1 MRRRPLTSLG
11 VLVSFV
17 VSLSGSMA
25 AQQGVSE
32 VRGRVI
38 DTQNAILPGATIV
51 VTNQDTGLY
60 REVISSPDG
69 TYFVTGIVPGTYE
82 VAAQLSGFKKSV
94 RRDIVLSIG
103 RTTTVDLKLEVG
115 GIEETVTVTTQ
126 APLVDATSP
135 EIGGNVR
142 AEDINEM
149 PSVNRNYIEFLGLLP
164 GVVPNS
170 STISFGADTVNVN
183 GQNSASNNYM
193 VDGGNNN
200 DDYLGQG
207 FGSQARTALES
218 IQEFQVLTN
227 QYDAEFG
234 RTTGGVVNAIT
245 KQGSNEFRGSVFN
258 FWTGSSVTAE
268 DFFVRTQNLEKPE
281 TTKKQWG
288 GTLGGPIV
296 RDKAHF
302 FFSLERIIIN
312 EGRSSVFTTRP
323 DRNFAISQDT
333 DVWNILGRVDHQLT
347 SKHTYSMRWLFEN
360 SPQNPQ
366 FNPGNTIDSLREETD
381 IDQTVVGQL
390 NSIFGNTRFNTL
402 RMSWTMEDINRS
414 NPQYFDNGQKQWELP
429 ATQSYL
435 SFIDV
440 QNPAGE
446 RRINHAWHLEN
457 TFTWFVPG
465 KRGDHDI
472 KFGTQFQVINHRFD
486 DQTNMNGTFTFR
498 SDAAFN
504 EANPATWPERLS
516 IRVPSPDNSFM
527 NSKAIIG
534 FVQDKW
540 RITPRLTLS
549 LGVRYDLEIIPIR
562 APVVAPLMDTN
573 EDYPV
578 DKNNFAPRLG
588 IVYDVSGNG
597 SAVFRGG
604 YGMFYDRTSLTVL
617 DEINRQGVYSSSF
630 TALFPAGQADPGPSQ
645 GRRPTDPM
653 LVNGPVVNRALL
665 DQLVPLGTLSRNT
678 GTVFLDFPGRKI
690 PYNHNITFGYEK
702 QIGAVMS
709 VSADYI
715 HSDGRD
721 QFVNREVNP
730 AVRAN
735 TSRTGPLTRTDLY
748 GIADELGLPPFAGS
762 VQLRDNLGSM
772 KYDGLNLALEKRYSH
787 NFSGRI
793 SYAIGKA
800 RGDVDGG
807 LPSTANFQFLDDL
820 NLDMNEGPTGADR
833 THNFVLSFRGMVP
846 RTGGLTISGVY
857 RVLSGTPLTIQD
869 TNFDPDRNGILFD
882 PLPAGTYSGTG
893 ANAITVEHDGGR
905 NGARGPGF
913 QQFDMRIGYR
923 LRLRGIR
930 TLDIFG
936 EIFNVMNRANFDNPS
951 GDLRS
956 GAQFL
961 VPTTLRGGGF
971 PRQFQLGARFGF

>member
-1 MRRRPLTSLG
+1 MRRCLLAFLG
-11 VLVSFV
+11 VIASFV
-17 VSLSGSMA
+17 VLTSASIA

-32 VRGRVI
+32 IRGRVS
-38 DTQNAILPGATIV
+38 DTQNAILPGVAVV

-60 REVISSPDG
+60 REVISNSDG
-69 TYFVTGIVPGTYE
+69 TFFVTGIVPGTYE

-94 RRDIVLSIG
+94 RRDIVLSVG
-103 RTTTVDLKLEVG
+103 RTTTVDLQLEVG

-135 EIGGNVR
+135 EIGGNVTN
-142 AEDINEM
+142 EDMAAM

-218 IQEFQVLTN
+218 IQEFQVITN

-234 RTTGGVVNAIT
+234 RTTGGVVNAVT
-245 KQGSNEFRGSVFN
+245 KQGSNQFHGSAFN
-258 FWTGSSVTAE
+258 FWTDSTVTAK
-268 DFFVRTQNLEKPE
+268 DFFVRTQNLPKPE

-296 RDKAHF
+296 KDRAHF
-302 FFSLERIIIN
+302 FLSLERVIIN

-333 DVWNILGRVDHQLT
+333 DVWNLLGRVDHQLT
-347 SKHTYSMRWLFEN
+347 STQTYSMRWLFEN

-414 NPQYFDNGQKQWELP
+414 NPQYFANGQKQWELP
-429 ATQSYL
+429 ASQQYL
-435 SFIDV
+435 SFIDT

-472 KFGTQFQVINHRFD
+472 KVGAQFQAINHRFD

-498 SDAAFN
+498 GDAAFN
-504 EANPATWPERLS
+504 PADPATYPERLS
-516 IRVPSPDNSFM
+516 IRVPSPDASFM
-527 NSKAIIG
+527 QSKAIVG

-540 RITPRLTLS
+540 RITPRLTFS
-549 LGVRYDLEIIPIR
+549 IGVRYDLEIIPIR
-562 APVVAPLMDTN
+562 APIVAPLMGDDL
-573 EDYPV
+573 DYPV
-578 DKNNFAPRLG
+578 DKNNVAPRLG
-588 IVYDVSGNG
+588 VVYDLSGNG
-597 SAVFRGG
+597 SAVVRGG
-604 YGMFYDRTSLTVL
+604 YGMFYDRTSLTVV
-617 DEINRQGVYSSSF
+617 DEFNRQGVYSSSF
-630 TALFPAGQADPGPSQ
+630 TALFPAAQADAGPSQ
-645 GRRPTDPM
+645 NRRPTDPM

-665 DQLVPLGTLSRNT
+665 NQLVPLGTLSRNT
-678 GTVFLDFPGRKI
+678 GTVWLDFPGRKI
-690 PYNHNITFGYEK
+690 PYNHNLTVGYEK
-702 QIGAVMS
+702 QIGQVIS
-709 VSADYI
+709 VSADFI

-730 AVRAN
+730 GVRVN
-735 TSRTGPLTRTDLY
+735 TTRTGALPRTDLL
-748 GIADELGLPPFAGS
+748 GIAQQLGLSPFAGS
-762 VQLRDNLGSM
+762 VQVRDNLGTM

-787 NFSGRI
+787 NFSGRV

-800 RGDVDGG
+800 RGNVNGG
-807 LPSTANFQFLDDL
+807 LPDTANFQLLDDL

-833 THNFVLSFRGMVP
+833 THNFVVSFRGVVP
-846 RTGGLTISGVY
+846 RTGGLSISGVY

-882 PLPAGTYSGTG
+882 PLAAGTYSGTG
-893 ANAITVEHDGGR
+893 ANAITVDNDGGR

-923 LRLRGIR
+923 LRVKQTR
-930 TLDIFG
+930 TIDIFG
-936 EIFNVMNRANFDNPS
+936 EIFNVTDRANFDNPT

-956 GAQFL
+956 GQFL

-971 PRQFQLGARFGF
+971 PRQFQLGVRLGF

>member
-1 MRRRPLTSLG
+1 MRRCSLAFLG
-11 VLVSFV
+11 VLVSFLV
-17 VSLSGSMA
+17 IASGSIA
-25 AQQGVSE
+25 ASGGQQGLSE
-32 VRGRVI
+32 IRGRVV
-38 DTQNAILPGATIV
+38 DTQNAILPGVTV
-51 VTNQDTGLY
+51 LVTNQDTGLY
-60 REVISSPDG
+60 REVTSSSDG

-103 RTTTVDLKLEVG
+103 RTTTVDVQLEVG

-135 EIGGNVR
+135 EIGGNVTR
-142 AEDINEM
+142 DDITEM

-245 KQGSNEFRGSVFN
+245 KQGSNQFHGSVFN
-258 FWTGSSVTAE
+258 FWTDSSVTAK
-268 DFFVRTQNLEKPE
+268 DFFVRTQNLPKPE

-296 RDKAHF
+296 SDQAHF
-302 FFSLERIIIN
+302 FVSLERIIIN

-333 DVWNILGRVDHQLT
+333 DVWNLLARADHQLT
-347 SKHTYSMRWLFEN
+347 SQHTYSLRWLFEN

-381 IDQTVVGQL
+381 VDQTVVGQL

-465 KRGDHDI
+465 KRGDHDV
-472 KFGTQFQVINHRFD
+472 KFGTQFQAINHRFD

-504 EANPATWPERLS
+504 AN
-516 IRVPSPDNSFM
+516 
-527 NSKAIIG
+527 
-534 FVQDKW
+534 
-540 RITPRLTLS
+540 
-549 LGVRYDLEIIPIR
+549 
-562 APVVAPLMDTN
+562 
-573 EDYPV
+573 
-578 DKNNFAPRLG
+578 
-588 IVYDVSGNG
+588 
-597 SAVFRGG
+597 
-604 YGMFYDRTSLTVL
+604 DR
-617 DEINRQGVYSSSF
+617 R
-630 TALFPAGQADPGPSQ
+630 PGPS
-645 GRRPTDPM
+645 GCRFACPRPTT
-653 LVNGPVVNRALL
+653 ASC
-665 DQLVPLGTLSRNT
+665 SRRRSS
-678 GTVFLDFPGRKI
+678 GSCR
-690 PYNHNITFGYEK
+690 
-702 QIGAVMS
+702 
-709 VSADYI
+709 
-715 HSDGRD
+715 
-721 QFVNREVNP
+721 
-730 AVRAN
+730 
-735 TSRTGPLTRTDLY
+735 TS
-748 GIADELGLPPFAGS
+748 
-762 VQLRDNLGSM
+762 
-772 KYDGLNLALEKRYSH
+772 
-787 NFSGRI
+787 
-793 SYAIGKA
+793 
-800 RGDVDGG
+800 GG
-807 LPSTANFQFLDDL
+807 
-820 NLDMNEGPTGADR
+820 
-833 THNFVLSFRGMVP
+833 
-846 RTGGLTISGVY
+846 
-857 RVLSGTPLTIQD
+857 
-869 TNFDPDRNGILFD
+869 
-882 PLPAGTYSGTG
+882 
-893 ANAITVEHDGGR
+893 
-905 NGARGPGF
+905 
-913 QQFDMRIGYR
+913 
-923 LRLRGIR
+923 
-930 TLDIFG
+930 
-936 EIFNVMNRANFDNPS
+936 
-951 GDLRS
+951 
-956 GAQFL
+956 
-961 VPTTLRGGGF
+961 
-971 PRQFQLGARFGF
+971 